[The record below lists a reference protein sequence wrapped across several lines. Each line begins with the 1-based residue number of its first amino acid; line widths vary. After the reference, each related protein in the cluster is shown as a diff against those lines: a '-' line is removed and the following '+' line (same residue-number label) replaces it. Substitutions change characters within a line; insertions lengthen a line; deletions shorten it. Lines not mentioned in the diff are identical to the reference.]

1 MLLFQNHFTSEPL
14 TNQHEVTTWIILT
27 LFSELVKPSNYFVW
41 SWSDAL
47 TLTSSHQLIRPIQA
61 QSFHIL
67 QLSKLGWPRH
77 DDSPNRPT
85 DKWNRQHT
93 SDEIHA
99 ANEKHTE
106 QIKRSRTIETHRGRG
121 DPDAG
126 CEDPCGAI
134 NGYLIVPTP
143 TSDEL
148 SVWSFTKQMSCK
160 EKQALPP
167 PVNTLETAIWGKYFR
182 DSRQNIR
189 SAGGGVDFCP
199 RSWISI
205 SWPLQKIVSVQV
217 LKQADCALCKETCFK
232 FRFWFSRSRAELWS
246 KISPHLLHSPRWQ
259 ENSNSSTCQKDL
271 PGFCYLSE
279 PPVSPS
285 FLPVVHS
292 PWNDQRV
299 QLPAPRD
306 PLNSLHLWDKRACRQ

>member
-1 MLLFQNHFTSEPL
+1 M
-14 TNQHEVTTWIILT
+14 
-27 LFSELVKPSNYFVW
+27 
-41 SWSDAL
+41 
-47 TLTSSHQLIRPIQA
+47 
-61 QSFHIL
+61 
-67 QLSKLGWPRH
+67 
-77 DDSPNRPT
+77 
-85 DKWNRQHT
+85 
-93 SDEIHA
+93 
-99 ANEKHTE
+99 
-106 QIKRSRTIETHRGRG
+106 
-121 DPDAG
+121 
-126 CEDPCGAI
+126 
-134 NGYLIVPTP
+134 
-143 TSDEL
+143 
-148 SVWSFTKQMSCK
+148 
-160 EKQALPP
+160 
-167 PVNTLETAIWGKYFR
+167 
-182 DSRQNIR
+182 
-189 SAGGGVDFCP
+189 DFCP

-299 QLPAPRD
+299 LVILWILSICGTSGPVGSNPAYCRQLYWRRQPPGG
-306 PLNSLHLWDKRACRQ
+306 HLWRTLLGVGGHRWTPLVSTLVDSGH